1 MSVHAPEPPIDN
13 TPIFGTAQ
21 AMPPTS
27 GASFSCDVAQ
37 YAAFR
42 SFYAA
47 TGGGIGPFPP
57 PPPVLVGVISANT
70 ADGDVVITGV
80 NGVAVSSGPTP
91 TISLGDIT
99 PASLVASGTFTGGAG
114 TADAALFPTSMSSGS
129 VSVVTPV
136 ATISITSPT
145 VSAASIAVL
154 AQGSAASAT
163 IAGLVSAGTCAIP
176 GALNIATIA
185 DGSMG
190 ASIPSAISYSTPGSN
205 QITIAGWLI
214 QWGISRPTALLN
226 GNQGTTEIDF
236 PPTGYYNGAY
246 TIGIFPVDVP
256 GQSPFI
262 CTVVP
267 TPASSLFYV
276 LCTKTGTPIN
286 GVVVSWI
293 TIGRGF

>member
-1 MSVHAPEPPIDN
+1 MSVHAPEPVIDN
-13 TPIFGTAQ
+13 TPIFGIDS
-21 AMPPTS
+21 PPTS

-70 ADGDVVITGV
+70 ADGDVVITGA
-80 NGVAVSSGPTP
+80 NGVAVSSVTP

-99 PASLVASGTFTGGAG
+99 PSSVVASGTFTGGAG
-114 TADAALFPTSMSSGS
+114 TAGAALFPTSMSSGS

-154 AQGSAASAT
+154 AQGSTGTAA

-176 GALNIATIA
+176 GALSIATIA

>member
-13 TPIFGTAQ
+13 TPIFGTDS
-21 AMPPTS
+21 PHTS

-70 ADGDVVITGV
+70 ADGDVVITGA
-80 NGVAVSSGPTP
+80 NGVAVSSVTP

-99 PASLVASGTFTGGAG
+99 PSSVVASGTFTGGAG
-114 TADAALFPTSMSSGS
+114 TAGAALFPTSMSSGS

-154 AQGSAASAT
+154 AQGSTGTAA

-176 GALNIATIA
+176 GALSIATIA

>member
-13 TPIFGTAQ
+13 TPIFGIDS
-21 AMPPTS
+21 PPTS

-70 ADGDVVITGV
+70 ADGDVVITGA
-80 NGVAVSSGPTP
+80 NGVAVSSVTP

-99 PASLVASGTFTGGAG
+99 PSSVVASGTFTGGAG
-114 TADAALFPTSMSSGS
+114 TAGAALFPTSMSSGS

-154 AQGSAASAT
+154 AQGSAASAA

-176 GALNIATIA
+176 GALSIATIA